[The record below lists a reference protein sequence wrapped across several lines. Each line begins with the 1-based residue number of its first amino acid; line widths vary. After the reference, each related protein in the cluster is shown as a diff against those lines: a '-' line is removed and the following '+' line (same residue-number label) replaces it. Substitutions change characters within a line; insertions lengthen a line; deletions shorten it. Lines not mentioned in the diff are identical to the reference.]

1 MASFVYVTRVCHL
14 MRNDSTDTSRSNDFA
29 HDRYSS
35 FRPTYPS
42 SLYDTI
48 LDYHQ
53 GPRKVALDLGTG
65 HGLVARELGKR
76 FDQVHA
82 SDPSPGMLQLA
93 QQITT
98 AQSSNNHGN
107 SNIAFHASTA
117 ETSSQF
123 LAPASVDLVT
133 AAQAVHWF
141 DYDKMWPDLGR
152 VVRPGGTVAF
162 WGYTDPI
169 VVSYPH
175 ASALLSQYAESMDPT
190 LLGPY
195 WQQPGR
201 AIVQGKLRAVQPPEL
216 QWVET
221 RRVEYE
227 PRTGDGVRFLRKAMT
242 LGDVAEFVR
251 TWSAYHGWLGRW
263 RDDQTRRR
271 VDDGGPGD
279 VVDDLMAKMIEEEPG
294 LVDGLVELEW
304 GTGLVLTRRA

>member
-1 MASFVYVTRVCHL
+1 MILTS
-14 MRNDSTDTSRSNDFA
+14 SRSNDFA

-42 SLYDTI
+42 SLYEKI
-48 LDYHQ
+48 LDYHE

-65 HGLVARELGKR
+65 HGLVARELSKR

-93 QQITT
+93 QQIT
-98 AQSSNNHGN
+98 AGEGSNNVK
-107 SNIAFHASTA
+107 FHASTA
-117 ETSSQF
+117 ESSSQF
-123 LAPASVDLVT
+123 LAPESVDLVT
-133 AAQAVHWF
+133 GAQAVHWF
-141 DYDKMWPDLGR
+141 DCDKMWPDLER

-162 WGYTDPI
+162 WGYTDPV
-169 VVSYPH
+169 VVSYPR
-175 ASALLSQYAESMDPT
+175 ASALLFQYAESMDPT

-216 QWVET
+216 QWAET
-221 RRVEYE
+221 QRVEYE
-227 PRTGDGVRFLRKAMT
+227 PWTGEGVRFLRKAMT
-242 LGDVAEFVR
+242 LADVAEFVR

-263 RDDQTRRR
+263 RDDQSRRR
-271 VDDGGPGD
+271 KDEGGPGD
-279 VVDDLMAKMIEEEPG
+279 VVDDLISKMIEEEPG
-294 LVDGLVELEW
+294 LVEGLVELEW